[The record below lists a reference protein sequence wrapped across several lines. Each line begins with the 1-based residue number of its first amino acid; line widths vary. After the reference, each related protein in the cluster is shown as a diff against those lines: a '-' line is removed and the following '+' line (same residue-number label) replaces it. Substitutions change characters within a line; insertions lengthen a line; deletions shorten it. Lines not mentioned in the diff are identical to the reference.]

1 MTTLRKIVQNHIQ
14 ECADS
19 ARQHIKS
26 MLDNEHEPFTMN
38 EHYFRD
44 YRSKFFTYY
53 KGTRSRAQS
62 RFIRNLEDRD
72 DEDVTNLVNDALSS
86 IARLGLDINAQALAN
101 LLPLDPMEE
110 AIEIMADVRA
120 YFQGSPLPPFIC
132 HRQCCGV

>member
-26 MLDNEHEPFTMN
+26 VLDNEHEPFTMN

-53 KGTRSRAQS
+53 KGIRSRAQS
-62 RFIRNLEDRD
+62 RFIRNLESRNEEDIEAVD
-72 DEDVTNLVNDALSS
+72 DTLSS
-86 IARLGLDINAQALAN
+86 IARLGLPDINAQALAN
-101 LLPLDPMEE
+101 LLPSDPMEA
-110 AIEIMADVRA
+110 AIRTMADVRA

-132 HRQCCGV
+132 VTVQ